1 MGPSD
6 DTQRSPSVT
15 TIPGSPGSTI
25 RTPAYLGSSL
35 RIKGEISGNE
45 DLKVDGK
52 IEGPIS
58 LPEHRFTVGAGAQVN
73 GKIIAREIVV
83 YGEVEGNLRGRD
95 RVEIK
100 KDGSVVGELT
110 TARIMI
116 EDGAYVKAA
125 IEIERG
131 NVQVRTDP
139 DALLTLAE
147 KDFKLKSIR
156 AAGSSQ

>member
-1 MGPSD
+1 MGTSD
-6 DTQRSPSVT
+6 ETQRSPSVT
-15 TIPGSPGSTI
+15 AIPSSQGSTT

-35 RIKGEISGNE
+35 RINGEITGGE

-58 LPEHRFTVGAGAQVN
+58 LPEHRLTVGSGAQVN
-73 GKIIAREIVV
+73 GKIVAREIVV
-83 YGEVEGNLRGRD
+83 YGEVKGNLRGRD

-100 KDGSVVGELT
+100 KEGSVVGELT

-116 EDGAYVKAA
+116 EDGAHVKAA

-131 NVQVRTDP
+131 SIQVRTDP

>member
-1 MGPSD
+1 MGTSD
-6 DTQRSPSVT
+6 ETQRSPSAT
-15 TIPGSPGSTI
+15 AIPSSPSSTI
-25 RTPAYLGSSL
+25 RTPAHLGSSL
-35 RIKGEISGNE
+35 RIKGEITGDE

-58 LPEHRFTVGAGAQVN
+58 LPEHRLTVESGAQVN
-73 GKIIAREIVV
+73 GKIVAREIVV
-83 YGEVEGNLRGRD
+83 YGEVKGNLNGRD

-116 EDGAYVKAA
+116 EDGAYLKAA
-125 IEIERG
+125 VEIERG
-131 NVQVRTDP
+131 SIPVRTDP

-156 AAGSSQ
+156 AV

>member
-1 MGPSD
+1 MGTSD
-6 DTQRSPSVT
+6 EMQRGLSVT
-15 TIPGSPGSTI
+15 AIPSSPGSTI

-35 RIKGEISGNE
+35 RIKGEITGDE

-58 LPEHRFTVGAGAQVN
+58 LPEHRLTVGVAAQVN
-73 GKIIAREIVV
+73 GEIVV
-83 YGEVEGNLRGRD
+83 REIMVYGQVQGKLRGRD

-131 NVQVRTDP
+131 NIQVRTDP
-139 DALLTLAE
+139 DALLALAE
-147 KDFKLKSIR
+147 KDFKFQSIR

>member
-1 MGPSD
+1 MATSD
-6 DTQRSPSVT
+6 ETQ
-15 TIPGSPGSTI
+15 GSPAVTAIPSSLGSTI
-25 RTPAYLGSSL
+25 RALAYLGSTL
-35 RIKGEISGNE
+35 RINGEITGDE

-58 LPEHRFTVGAGAQVN
+58 LPEHRLTVGSGAQVN
-73 GKIIAREIVV
+73 GKIVAREIVV
-83 YGEVEGNLRGRD
+83 YGEVKGTLRGRD

-100 KDGSVVGELT
+100 KAGSVVGELS

-131 NVQVRTDP
+131 HIPVRTDP
-139 DALLTLAE
+139 DTLLTLAE

-156 AAGSSQ
+156 AEDSSQ

>member
-1 MGPSD
+1 MGTSD
-6 DTQRSPSVT
+6 EMQRGPSVT
-15 TIPGSPGSTI
+15 AIPSSPGSTV
-25 RTPAYLGSSL
+25 RTPSYLGSSL
-35 RIKGEISGNE
+35 RIKGAITGDE

-58 LPEHRFTVGAGAQVN
+58 LPEHRLTVGSGAQVN
-73 GKIIAREIVV
+73 GEIVAREIVV
-83 YGEVEGNLRGRD
+83 YGEVQGKLRGRD

-116 EDGAYVKAA
+116 EDGAWVKAA

-131 NVQVRTDP
+131 NIQVRTDP
-139 DALLTLAE
+139 DALLALAE
-147 KDFKLKSIR
+147 KDFKFQSIR
-156 AAGSSQ
+156 AAGSGQ